1 MLKIALA
8 CLATAAACFTITA
21 TTGFGSNG
29 TIVIRAGGPG
39 ARFPVADV
47 LCVAERASGAPRF
60 REPGVACSSYK
71 QPYKGVGVW
80 FGAHRIVITS
90 PSNGHAIYTARR

>member
-1 MLKIALA
+1 MLKTALA
-8 CLATAAACFTITA
+8 CLATAAVGFTIA
-21 TTGFGSNG
+21 AETGLGSDG
-29 TIVIRAGGPG
+29 TVIVRAGSGG

-47 LCVAERASGAPRF
+47 FCVAELASGAPRF

-90 PSNGHAIYTARR
+90 PPNGRAIYTVRR